1 MTEPLPGRF
10 VIMRHGETVFNAARR
25 LQGEEAHTPL
35 TGSGVAQAIEMGARL
50 HGALGHAPAVTLH
63 VSDTGR
69 ALQTLALV
77 TDRLGLDWFA
87 AKRDARLRE
96 IGMGAWGGRL
106 YEDVQ
111 NEVANELGPIV
122 DADHLLHPAPGGEG
136 YPAIAA
142 RLTSWLN
149 DVGQI
154 GGDHLVVMHGI
165 SSRVLRGVM
174 SGLALH
180 PRYRAPI
187 APGLTQGS
195 ITLIE
200 GGVDGLLYGATIGAM
215 HA

>member
-1 MTEPLPGRF
+1 MLAKGMPTPRF
-10 VIMRHGETVFNAARR
+10 FIMRHGETVFNAARR
-25 LQGEEAHTPL
+25 LQGEEPHTPL
-35 TGSGVAQAIEMGARL
+35 TGAGVAQALEMGARL
-50 HGALGHAPAVTLH
+50 RTALGHAPKVTLH

-77 TDRLGLDWFA
+77 ADRLGLDWFA

-106 YEDVQ
+106 YDEVQ
-111 NEVANELGPIV
+111 GEVGPIV
-122 DADHLLHPAPGGEG
+122 DADHLLTPAPDGED

-142 RLTSWLN
+142 RLTSWLL
-149 DVGQI
+149 DREHES
-154 GGDHLVVMHGI
+154 GDHLVVMHGI

-174 SGLALH
+174 SGLAPH
-180 PRYRAPI
+180 PRYGAPI

-195 ITLIE
+195 ITLLE
-200 GGVDGLLYGATIGAM
+200 AGVDGLLFGAEVGVM

>member
-1 MTEPLPGRF
+1 MDSQRF
-10 VIMRHGETVFNAARR
+10 FIMRHGETVFNAARR

-35 TGSGVAQAIEMGARL
+35 TGAGVAQALEMGARL
-50 HGALGHAPAVTLH
+50 RAALGHAPKVTLH

-77 TDRLGLDWFA
+77 ADELGLDWFA

-106 YEDVQ
+106 YDEVQ
-111 NEVANELGPIV
+111 GEVGPIV
-122 DADHLLHPAPGGEG
+122 DADHLLTPAPDGEE

-142 RLTSWLN
+142 RLTSWLHDLGPEADN
-149 DVGQI
+149 AS
-154 GGDHLVVMHGI
+154 GDHLVVMHGI

-174 SGLALH
+174 SGLAPH
-180 PRYRAPI
+180 PRYGAPI

-195 ITLIE
+195 ITLME
-200 GGVDGLLYGATIGAM
+200 NGVDGLLYGAQIGAM

>member
-1 MTEPLPGRF
+1 MLHSPTGRF
-10 VIMRHGETVFNAARR
+10 FIMRHGETVFNAARR

-35 TGSGVAQAIEMGARL
+35 TAAGVAQALEMGGRL
-50 HGALGHAPAVTLH
+50 RNTLGHAPAATLH

-77 TDRLGLDWFA
+77 AGKLGLDWFA
-87 AKRDARLRE
+87 ANRDARLRE

-106 YEDVQ
+106 YDDVQ
-111 NEVANELGPIV
+111 GEVGPIV
-122 DADHLLHPAPGGEG
+122 DADHLLTPAPDGED

-142 RLTSWLN
+142 RLTSWLA
-149 DVGQI
+149 DMGQVE
-154 GGDHLVVMHGI
+154 GDHLVVMHGI

-174 SGLALH
+174 SGLAPH
-180 PRYRAPI
+180 PRYNAPI

-195 ITLIE
+195 ITLLE
-200 GGVDGLLYGATIGAM
+200 HGVDGLLYGAPIGVM

>member
-1 MTEPLPGRF
+1 MPKTLPGRF
-10 VIMRHGETVFNAARR
+10 FIMRHGETVFNAARR

-35 TGSGVAQAIEMGARL
+35 TGAGVAQALEMGTRL
-50 HGALGHAPAVTLH
+50 RDALGHAPKVTLH

-77 TDRLGLDWFA
+77 ADRLGLDWFG

-106 YEDVQ
+106 YDEVQ
-111 NEVANELGPIV
+111 DEVGPIV
-122 DADHLLHPAPGGEG
+122 DADHLLTPAPDGED

-142 RLTSWLN
+142 RLTSWLH
-149 DVGQI
+149 DREHDSS
-154 GGDHLVVMHGI
+154 DHLVVMHGI

-174 SGLALH
+174 SGLAPH
-180 PRYRAPI
+180 PRYGAPI
-187 APGLTQGS
+187 APGLPQGS
-195 ITLIE
+195 ITLLE
-200 GGVDGLLYGATIGAM
+200 NGVDGLLYGAEVGAM

>member
-1 MTEPLPGRF
+1 MTISLPTRF
-10 VIMRHGETVFNAARR
+10 FIMRHGETVFNAARR

-35 TGSGVAQAIEMGARL
+35 TGAGVAQALEMGARL
-50 HGALGHAPAVTLH
+50 RGALGHAPNVTLH

-77 TDRLGLDWFA
+77 ADRLGLDWFA

-106 YEDVQ
+106 YDEVQ
-111 NEVANELGPIV
+111 GEVGPIV
-122 DADHLLHPAPGGEG
+122 DADHLLTPAPDGED
-136 YPAIAA
+136 YRAIAA
-142 RLTSWLN
+142 RLTSWLR
-149 DVGQI
+149 DLTPE
-154 GGDHLVVMHGI
+154 GGDHLVMMHGI

-174 SGLALH
+174 SGLAPH
-180 PRYRAPI
+180 PRYGAPI

-195 ITLIE
+195 ITLVE
-200 GGVDGLLYGATIGAM
+200 NGMDGLLYGAEVGAM

>member
-1 MTEPLPGRF
+1 MSSTHPGRF
-10 VIMRHGETVFNAARR
+10 FIMRHGETVFNAARR

-35 TGSGVAQAIEMGARL
+35 TSAGVGQALEMGARL
-50 HGALGHAPAVTLH
+50 RAALGQAPQVMLHA
-63 VSDTGR
+63 SDTGR

-77 TDRLGLDWFA
+77 TGELGLDWFA

-106 YEDVQ
+106 YDEVQ
-111 NEVANELGPIV
+111 GEVGPIV
-122 DADHLLHPAPGGEG
+122 DTDHLLTPALDGED

-149 DVGQI
+149 GVSQI
-154 GGDHLVVMHGI
+154 PGDHLVVMHGI

-174 SGLALH
+174 SGLAPH
-180 PRYRAPI
+180 PRYGAPI
-187 APGLTQGS
+187 APGLAQGS
-195 ITLIE
+195 ITLME
-200 GGVDGLLYGATIGAM
+200 NGVDSLLYGPEIGAM

>member
-1 MTEPLPGRF
+1 MTSTRF
-10 VIMRHGETVFNAARR
+10 YIMRHGETVFNAARR

-35 TGSGVAQAIEMGARL
+35 TGAGVAQALEMGARL
-50 HGALGHAPAVTLH
+50 RTALGHAPRVTLH

-77 TDRLGLDWFA
+77 VDRLGLDWFA

-106 YEDVQ
+106 YDEVQ
-111 NEVANELGPIV
+111 GEVGPIV
-122 DADHLLHPAPGGEG
+122 DADHLLTPAPDGED

-142 RLTSWLN
+142 QLTSWLH
-149 DVGQI
+149 DREHES
-154 GGDHLVVMHGI
+154 GDHLVVMHGI

-174 SGLALH
+174 SGLAPH
-180 PRYRAPI
+180 ARYGAPI

-195 ITLIE
+195 ITLVE
-200 GGVDGLLYGATIGAM
+200 NGVDGLLYGAEVGAM

>member
-1 MTEPLPGRF
+1 MLHSPTGRF
-10 VIMRHGETVFNAARR
+10 FIMRHGETVFNAARR

-35 TGSGVAQAIEMGARL
+35 TGAGVAQALEMGARL
-50 HGALGHAPAVTLH
+50 REALGHAPAVTVH

-77 TDRLGLDWFA
+77 ADRLGLDWFA
-87 AKRDARLRE
+87 ARRDARLRE

-106 YEDVQ
+106 YDDVQ
-111 NEVANELGPIV
+111 GEVGPIV
-122 DADHLLHPAPGGEG
+122 DAEHLLTPAPDGED

-142 RLTSWLN
+142 RLTSWL
-149 DVGQI
+149 DHVGQI

-174 SGLALH
+174 SGLAPH
-180 PRYRAPI
+180 PRHRAPI